1 VGFFAFFVVLLLDL
15 ARPLAAD
22 NRLRAQLGGL
32 IDLVRS
38 STDAGQAQQGW
49 IGWAIVAI
57 SVCGVTL
64 AVEWLAGAIHPTLEW
79 LFHVAVLYLVIGF
92 RQTAVV
98 FTEMQVAL
106 ALDDTNGARRVFDR
120 WQASV
125 VSARPGRAVLAP
137 DASIE
142 DVCRES
148 IVQALLNLHRGICAP
163 LFWYLLLPGVLGPL
177 LYWLVAEMAGRWGHS
192 APAAETSQP
201 PEAGLAQAPVFTRY
215 GEAAVQ
221 LYRWIDWLPL
231 RVTAAGFAVAGNFDD
246 AVYCWRGAVSS
257 GTASDQRGL
266 LTAAASGATGLRLAD
281 ASLEA
286 RWASAP
292 QPFDWPGKPV
302 ETGSL
307 RLGMRL
313 IYRSMLLWLGSF
325 ALLGLASWLGR

>member
-1 VGFFAFFVVLLLDL
+1 MGFFAFFVVLLLDL

-22 NRLRAQLGGL
+22 NRLRGQLGGL

-38 STDAGQAQQGW
+38 STDAGHPQQGW

-64 AVEWLAGAIHPTLEW
+64 AIEWLAGAIHPILEW
-79 LFHVAVLYLVIGF
+79 LFHVAVLYLVVGF

-106 ALDDTNGARRVFDR
+106 ALDDVHGARRVFDR
-120 WQASV
+120 WQTSGASV
-125 VSARPGRAVLAP
+125 RPNHSAIAADAP
-137 DASIE
+137 IE
-142 DVCRES
+142 EVCRES

-163 LFWYLLLPGVLGPL
+163 LFWYLVLPGVLGPL
-177 LYWLVAEMAGRWGHS
+177 LYWLVAEMAGRWGS
-192 APAAETSQP
+192 STPV
-201 PEAGLAQAPVFTRY
+201 PEASSSAGATPPQAMAPTRY

-286 RWASAP
+286 RWAAAA

-307 RLGMRL
+307 RVGMRL
-313 IYRSMLLWLGSF
+313 IYRSMLLWLGTF